1 VARCVTGF
9 HKQSGI
15 IQKRFAIK
23 TMIVI
28 DGSQGEGGG
37 QILRSSLALSVVTGK
52 AFRIERIRANREK
65 PGLMR
70 QHLTAVLAAAEVGGA
85 EVVGAMTGATEL
97 TFVPRAGGAREIAG
111 GEYRFAIGTAGSTS
125 LVLQTVLPALMLA
138 REPCTVVIEGGT
150 HNLHAPPFEFLEKAF
165 LPLLKRMGVCVR
177 AEMERPGF
185 YPAGGGLVRFHIEPC
200 GELGRLELTQRGAI
214 VRRRAR
220 AVVANL
226 HRSIAEREVK
236 TLKEKLGWADEEL
249 AVEFLAASRSPGNYV
264 SIEIESTAVCEVVT
278 GFGERGVM
286 AERVAESAA
295 TEAASYIESGAVVG
309 EHLADQLLVPMAL
322 AGGGAFTTVEPSL
335 HTRTNIEVIKKFL
348 DVEIATHELGGR
360 VHKIEVKSGRNG
372 NSL

>member
-1 VARCVTGF
+1 ML
-9 HKQSGI
+9 I
-15 IQKRFAIK
+15 
-23 TMIVI
+23 I

-37 QILRSSLALSVVTGK
+37 QILRTSLALSVVTGK
-52 AFRIERIRANREK
+52 RFRIERIRQNRER

-85 EVVGAMTGATEL
+85 EVLGAMTGATEL
-97 TFVPRAGGAREIAG
+97 TFVPRAGGAGEIAG
-111 GEYRFAIGTAGSTS
+111 GEFRFAIGTAGSTS
-125 LVLQTVLPALMLA
+125 LVFQTVLPALMLA
-138 REPCTVVIEGGT
+138 AAPCTVVVEGGT

-165 LPLLKRMGVCVR
+165 LPVLKRMGVCVR

-200 GELGRLELTQRGAI
+200 GQLGRLELTEREAI

-226 HRSIAEREVK
+226 HRSIAEREVQ
-236 TLKEKLGWADEEL
+236 TIKEKLGWADEEL
-249 AVEFLAASRSPGNYV
+249 TVESVYESRSPGNYV
-264 SIEIESTAVCEVVT
+264 SIEIESDAVCEVVT

-295 TEAASYIESGAVVG
+295 AEAASYIESGAAVG
-309 EHLADQLLVPMAL
+309 EHLADQLLIPVAL
-322 AGGGAFTTVEPSL
+322 AGGGAFTTVAPSL

-348 DVEIATHELGGR
+348 DVEIRTQKIGGR
-360 VHKIEVKSGRNG
+360 LYKIEVRS
-372 NSL
+372 